1 MIRARIQI
9 GKGEIYDAY
18 DKYGF
23 VYLDADE
30 RTAPDIQD
38 YTTTKYVEDSVE
50 FIDTRTI
57 EVPFD
62 YKVKFLVE
70 APNGNFKSV
79 NNKIDDFNKLLFNR
93 GQGGMLYAQKVT
105 LYNDLNRV
113 KIVGYPKP
121 VSEPTEVYH
130 TGSYGGSDWIAFE
143 LTIHVANPKECVWA
157 TERNT
162 DGMPE
167 VVYNTT
173 DAESGAMA
181 LTTQTLPIVLPDG
194 TTLGKIYSH
203 PNLRHITIPLRK
215 GDSVSGTTQAYG
227 NAPHWVV
234 TDASGKAL
242 AYKQPRG
249 DAFEPFVYISEYDD
263 TVYFTFNIRKDKD
276 GCYAVVKHNA
286 DEVRFET
293 VNGSIGVM
301 ASNGNVAAHDYLRYV
316 TIPLRKGDSVSGTT
330 QAYGNA
336 PHWVEK
342 DETGKVTDYQTVDND
357 TPMTMSYTSNVAEGK
372 MEFMIFNL
380 REGTNSSVVFKRAK

>member
-57 EVPFD
+57 EVAFD

-79 NNKIDDFNKLLFNR
+79 NNKIDDFNKLLFVR

-167 VVYNTT
+167 VLYNAT

-203 PNLRHITIPLRK
+203 PYLRHITIPLRR

-227 NAPHWVV
+227 NAPYWV
-234 TDASGKAL
+234 
-242 AYKQPRG
+242 R
-249 DAFEPFVYISEYDD
+249 
-263 TVYFTFNIRKDKD
+263 
-276 GCYAVVKHNA
+276 
-286 DEVRFET
+286 
-293 VNGSIGVM
+293 
-301 ASNGNVAAHDYLRYV
+301 
-316 TIPLRKGDSVSGTT
+316 
-330 QAYGNA
+330 
-336 PHWVEK
+336 K
-342 DETGKVTDYQTVDND
+342 DETGKVTDYQAAEND
-357 TPMTMSYTSNVAEGK
+357 TPQYWSYTSDVAEGK

-380 REGTNSSVVFKRAK
+380 REGTNSNVVFKRAK

>member
-57 EVPFD
+57 EVAFD

-79 NNKIDDFNKLLFNR
+79 NNKIDDFNKLLFVR

-167 VVYNTT
+167 VLYNTT
-173 DAESGAMA
+173 DAESGAVA

-203 PNLRHITIPLRK
+203 SILRHITIPLRR
-215 GDSVSGTTQAYG
+215 GDSVSGATQAYG
-227 NAPHWVV
+227 NALHWVV

-249 DAFEPFVYISEYDD
+249 DVFEPFVYLSEYDD
-263 TVYFTFNIRKDKD
+263 TVYFTFNIREGKD

-293 VNGSIGVM
+293 LNGTIGVM
-301 ASNGNVAAHDYLRYV
+301 ASNGNVAAHDYLRHI
-316 TIPLRKGDSVSGTT
+316 TIPLRRGDSVSGTT

-336 PHWVEK
+336 PYWVIK
-342 DETGKVTDYQTVDND
+342 DETGEVTDYQAADND
-357 TPMTMSYTSNVAEGK
+357 TPQYWSYTSDVAEGK
-372 MEFMIFNL
+372 VEYMTFNL
-380 REGTNSSVVFKRAK
+380 RENSNSYVEVTRAK

>member
-57 EVPFD
+57 EVAFD

-79 NNKIDDFNKLLFNR
+79 NNKIDDFNKLLFVR

-167 VVYNTT
+167 VLYNAT
-173 DAESGAMA
+173 DAESGAVA

-203 PNLRHITIPLRK
+203 PYLRHITIPLRR

-227 NAPHWVV
+227 NAVHWVV

-249 DAFEPFVYISEYDD
+249 DAFESFVYISEYDD
-263 TVYFTFNIRKDKD
+263 TVYFTFNIREGKD

-286 DEVRFET
+286 DEVRFEPL
-293 VNGSIGVM
+293 NGTTGVM
-301 ASNGNVAAHDYLRYV
+301 ASNGNVAAHDYLRYI
-316 TIPLRKGDSVSGTT
+316 TIPLRRGDSVSGTT

-336 PHWVEK
+336 PYWVRK
-342 DETGKVTDYQTVDND
+342 DETGKVTDYQAADND
-357 TPMTMSYTSNVAEGK
+357 TPMYWSYTSDIAEGK

-380 REGTNSSVVFKRAK
+380 REGTNSNVVFKRAK

>member
-57 EVPFD
+57 EVAFD

-79 NNKIDDFNKLLFNR
+79 NNKIDDFNKLLFVR

-130 TGSYGGSDWIAFE
+130 TGSYGGSYWIAFE
-143 LTIHVANPKECVWA
+143 LTIHVSNPKECVWA

-167 VVYNTT
+167 VLYNAT
-173 DAESGAMA
+173 DAESGAVA

-203 PNLRHITIPLRK
+203 SILRHITIPLRR

-227 NAPHWVV
+227 NAPYWV
-234 TDASGKAL
+234 
-242 AYKQPRG
+242 R
-249 DAFEPFVYISEYDD
+249 
-263 TVYFTFNIRKDKD
+263 
-276 GCYAVVKHNA
+276 
-286 DEVRFET
+286 
-293 VNGSIGVM
+293 
-301 ASNGNVAAHDYLRYV
+301 
-316 TIPLRKGDSVSGTT
+316 
-330 QAYGNA
+330 
-336 PHWVEK
+336 K
-342 DETGKVTDYQTVDND
+342 DETGKVTDYQAAEND
-357 TPMTMSYTSNVAEGK
+357 TPQYWSYTSDVAEGK

-380 REGTNSSVVFKRAK
+380 REGTNSNVVFKRAK